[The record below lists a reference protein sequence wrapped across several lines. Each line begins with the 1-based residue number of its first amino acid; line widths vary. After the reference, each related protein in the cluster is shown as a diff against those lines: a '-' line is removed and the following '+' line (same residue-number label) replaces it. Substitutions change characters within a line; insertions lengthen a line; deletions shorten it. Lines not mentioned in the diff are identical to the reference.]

1 MKLSND
7 TVTVLKNFSTI
18 NQNLVINPGK
28 NISTMSAMKNIVA
41 KATVTEKFPQAFAIY
56 DLNEFLASL
65 SLFDKPDLDF
75 KDDFVVMTETGSKGK
90 SLKYWYSD
98 PSVVTTPAKEITMP
112 SSEVT
117 FTFSSDLLSDVTK
130 AAAVIGAPDMVLEGM
145 DLGTATLKV
154 TDKKNDTANNYAVG
168 VDTNHKDSDKN
179 VPYKFWF
186 KVENLRLLP
195 GSYDVKVS
203 SKNISYFKNTNVDV
217 AVFQKKPFFGPS
229 KLLVHNMINYSSS
242 QKKKLVGE
250 NNILSINKKLQPIFG
265 TSLEIE
271 NLIYAK

>member
-41 KATVTEKFPQAFAIY
+41 KATVTEEFPQAFAIY
-56 DLNEFLASL
+56 DLNEFLSAL
-65 SLFDKPDLDF
+65 SLFENPDLDF
-75 KDDFVVMTETGSKGK
+75 KEDFVVMTETGSKGK

-98 PSVVTTPAKEITMP
+98 PSVVTTPSKEITMP

-168 VDTNHKDSDKN
+168 VDTNHEDSDKN

-217 AVFQKKPFFGPS
+217 EYFIA
-229 KLLVHNMINYSSS
+229 
-242 QKKKLVGE
+242 
-250 NNILSINKKLQPIFG
+250 
-265 TSLEIE
+265 LEPE
-271 NLIYAK
+271 STYDA

>member
-41 KATVTEKFPQAFAIY
+41 KATVTEEFPQAFAIY
-56 DLNEFLASL
+56 DLNEFLSAL
-65 SLFDKPDLDF
+65 SLFENPDLDF
-75 KDDFVVMTETGSKGK
+75 KEDFVVMTETGSKGK

-168 VDTNHKDSDKN
+168 VDTNHEDSDKN

-203 SKNISYFKNTNVDV
+203 SKKISYFKNTNVDV
-217 AVFQKKPFFGPS
+217 EYFIA
-229 KLLVHNMINYSSS
+229 
-242 QKKKLVGE
+242 
-250 NNILSINKKLQPIFG
+250 
-265 TSLEIE
+265 LEPE
-271 NLIYAK
+271 STYDA